1 MPMSSLPK
9 FQQQL
14 LPKIESGL
22 KASFEGHDF
31 SHTPNLREMLA
42 YHLGWSAEE
51 GMGYHGKRI
60 RPLITL
66 LVTGALS
73 APIDVALPAA
83 LAVEFLHNFTLIH
96 DDIEDKSTLRHG
108 RPTLWCKWGIPQ
120 AINAG
125 DALFTIAQIAMLDLT
140 KTTNQSIANQ
150 AIMQLNR
157 VCLQLTQG
165 QHLDIA
171 FETETEI
178 EISAYLQMIS
188 GKTAALVALSAFLG
202 GLVAHQGPVELALL
216 SDFGT
221 NLGLAFQIQ
230 DDYLGIWG
238 DTEKIG
244 KSTAGDISS
253 RKKTLPILFGLNNCL
268 EFREAWQKPDPSLQ
282 DIANM
287 ADTLSNCGAQTYT
300 QSQSQYY
307 TNKAFEAL
315 THLFYQ
321 KNNDAIALIELT
333 ETLLH
338 RNA

>member
-1 MPMSSLPK
+1 MPMSSLPQI
-9 FQQQL
+9 QQQL
-14 LPKIESGL
+14 LPKIEAGL
-22 KASFEGHDF
+22 KASFEGHNF
-31 SHTPNLREMLA
+31 SYTPNLKEMLA
-42 YHLGWSAEE
+42 YHMGWSAEE

-66 LVTGALS
+66 LCAGSLEAS
-73 APIDVALPAA
+73 IEDALPAA
-83 LAVEFLHNFTLIH
+83 IAVEFLHNFTLIH
-96 DDIEDKSTLRHG
+96 DDIEDKSTIRHG

-140 KTTNQSIANQ
+140 KTTNESIANQ
-150 AIMQLNR
+150 AIKQLNR

-171 FETETEI
+171 FESENEI
-178 EISAYLQMIS
+178 EISAYLRMIS

-202 GLVAHQGPVELALL
+202 GLVAHNGPIELALL
-216 SDFGT
+216 SDYGT

-253 RKKTLPILFGLNNCL
+253 RKKTLPILFGLKNSP
-268 EFREAWQKPDPSLQ
+268 EFRTAWQKQNPSLQ
-282 DIANM
+282 NIAHM
-287 ADTLSNCGAQTYT
+287 ANILTDCGAQTHTY
-300 QSQSQYY
+300 SQAQYY
-307 TNKAFEAL
+307 TKKSFEAL
-315 THLFYQ
+315 NRLFSQ
-321 KNNDAIALIELT
+321 KNDDANALFELT

-338 RNA
+338 RNT

>member
-1 MPMSSLPK
+1 MPMSSLP
-9 FQQQL
+9 QLQLQL

-31 SHTPNLREMLA
+31 SHTPNLKEMLA

-66 LVTGALS
+66 LCARTLEAS
-73 APIDVALPAA
+73 IEDALPAA
-83 LAVEFLHNFTLIH
+83 ISVEFLHNFTLIH
-96 DDIEDKSTLRHG
+96 DDIEDKSTIRHG
-108 RPTLWCKWGIPQ
+108 RQTLWCKWGIPQ

-140 KTTNQSIANQ
+140 KITNERIANQ
-150 AIMQLNR
+150 AIKQLNR

-171 FETETEI
+171 FETENEI
-178 EISAYLQMIS
+178 EISAYLRMIS

-216 SDFGT
+216 SDYGM

-253 RKKTLPILFGLNNCL
+253 RKKTLPILFGLKNCP
-268 EFREAWQKPDPSLQ
+268 EFREAWQKQSPSDQ
-282 DIANM
+282 NIAHM
-287 ADTLSNCGAQTYT
+287 ANILSDCGARTYT
-300 QSQSQYY
+300 QSQAQYY
-307 TNKAFEAL
+307 TKKAFEAL
-315 THLFYQ
+315 TRLFSQ
-321 KNNDAIALIELT
+321 KNDDANALFVLT

-338 RNA
+338 RNT